1 MFATGSHDG
10 AVRIWTSPSPS
21 TLLGSAVSS
30 VFAPSRATTNAT
42 NTPGT
47 TTPNP
52 YDADYR
58 TASPVG
64 QLTNEPPDGLAP
76 SSTPGTSTLGILN
89 TGPSGSGSAANSLGT
104 LPQARPSVVT
114 FSSQVFGSS

>member
-10 AVRIWTSPSPS
+10 AVRIWTSPASSNIP
-21 TLLGSAVSS
+21 GSEASS
-30 VFAPSRATTNAT
+30 LFAPSRATTNAA

-58 TASPVG
+58 TDSPIA
-64 QLTNEPPDGLAP
+64 QFNTESFDGHTSLA
-76 SSTPGTSTLGILN
+76 TPGILN
-89 TGPSGSGSAANSLGT
+89 SSSNSGSAAGSLSLGA
-104 LPQARPSVVT
+104 LAQARPSVVT
-114 FSSQVFGSS
+114 FSSQAPGGN